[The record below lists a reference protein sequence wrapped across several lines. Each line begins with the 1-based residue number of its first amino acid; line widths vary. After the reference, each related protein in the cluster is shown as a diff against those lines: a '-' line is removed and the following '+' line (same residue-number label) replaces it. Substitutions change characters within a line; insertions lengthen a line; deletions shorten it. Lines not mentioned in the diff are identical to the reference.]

1 MASDDLLHSR
11 ETRRRRTLWTLAYLA
26 PGDPRAL
33 CVLRVL
39 DEIDLQEQAWLGSG
53 RIATVDEVTNQVA
66 SEPHPIGTSI
76 VRDDAIPEPWR
87 ERFLCASYGSTRVD
101 EGAYL
106 HDWLKFLSKWQQEM
120 THLERHRAA
129 RDRKGNRSK
138 SVL

>member
-11 ETRRRRTLWTLAYLA
+11 ETRRRRILWTLAHLD

-39 DEIDLQEQAWLGSG
+39 DEIDQQEQAWLGSG
-53 RIATVDEVTNQVA
+53 RIATVDELANQLA
-66 SEPHPIGTSI
+66 SEPHPIGISI

-101 EGAYL
+101 EGVYL
-106 HDWLKFLSKWQQEM
+106 HDWLKFIAKWKQEM
-120 THLERHRAA
+120 IHLELHRAA
-129 RDRKGNRSK
+129 RDRKA
-138 SVL
+138 

>member
-1 MASDDLLHSR
+1 MASGDSLHFR
-11 ETRRRRTLWTLAYLA
+11 ESRRRRALWTLAHLG

-39 DEIDLQEQAWLGSG
+39 DEIDQQEQASLGSLQ
-53 RIATVDEVTNQVA
+53 IISVEEVANQVT
-66 SEPHPIGTSI
+66 SESHLIGIPI

-87 ERFLCASYGSTRVD
+87 ERFLCASYGSTRVE

-120 THLERHRAA
+120 THLERHKAA
-129 RDRKGNRSK
+129 RDGKG
-138 SVL
+138 

>member
-106 HDWLKFLSKWQQEM
+106 QDWLKFLSKWQQEM

>member
-1 MASDDLLHSR
+1 MASDDLLYSR
-11 ETRRRRTLWTLAYLA
+11 ETRRRRTLWTLAHLA

-87 ERFLCASYGSTRVD
+87 ERFVCASLGSTRVA

-120 THLERHRAA
+120 THLGRHRAA
-129 RDRKGNRSK
+129 RDRKS
-138 SVL
+138 

>member
-1 MASDDLLHSR
+1 MASDDSLHFL
-11 ETRRRRTLWTLAYLA
+11 ENRRRRALWILAHLD

-39 DEIDLQEQAWLGSG
+39 DEIDQQERPSLGSL
-53 RIATVDEVTNQVA
+53 RILSVEEISNQVTA
-66 SEPHPIGTSI
+66 EPHPIGTSI

-87 ERFLCASYGSTRVD
+87 ERFLCASYGSTRVA
-101 EGAYL
+101 EGGYL

-129 RDRKGNRSK
+129 RDRKG
-138 SVL
+138 

>member
-1 MASDDLLHSR
+1 MANDDSLYLR
-11 ETRRRRTLWTLAYLA
+11 ESRRRRTLWTLAHLD

-39 DEIDLQEQAWLGSG
+39 DEIDQQEHAWLGSG

-66 SEPHPIGTSI
+66 SEPHPIGISV

-120 THLERHRAA
+120 THLGRHRAA
-129 RDRKGNRSK
+129 RDRK
-138 SVL
+138 V

>member
-1 MASDDLLHSR
+1 MASDDSLHLR
-11 ETRRRRTLWTLAYLA
+11 ETRRRRTLWTLAHLA

-39 DEIDLQEQAWLGSG
+39 DEIDQQEQAWLGSG
-53 RIATVDEVTNQVA
+53 QIATVGEVANQVA
-66 SEPHPIGTSI
+66 SEPHPIGTPI
-76 VRDDAIPEPWR
+76 VPDKATPEPWR
-87 ERFLCASYGSTRVD
+87 ERFLCAGYGSTRVA
-101 EGAYL
+101 EGGYL
-106 HDWLKFLSKWQQEM
+106 HDWLKFLSTWQQEM

>member
-1 MASDDLLHSR
+1 MASDDDSLHLR
-11 ETRRRRTLWTLAYLA
+11 ESRRRRALWTLAHLA

-39 DEIDLQEQAWLGSG
+39 DEIDHQEQAWLGSC
-53 RIATVDEVTNQVA
+53 RIATVDEVTNQVV
-66 SEPHPIGTSI
+66 SEPHSIGISI
-76 VRDDAIPEPWR
+76 VRDSSIPEPWR

-129 RDRKGNRSK
+129 RDRNGYH
-138 SVL
+138 VLR

>member
-11 ETRRRRTLWTLAYLA
+11 ESRRRRTLWTLAHLA

-39 DEIDLQEQAWLGSG
+39 DEIDQQEHAWLGSG
-53 RIATVDEVTNQVA
+53 RIATVDVVTNQVA
-66 SEPHPIGTSI
+66 SEPHPIGISI

-87 ERFLCASYGSTRVD
+87 ERFLCASYGSTRVA

-106 HDWLKFLSKWQQEM
+106 HDWLKFLSKWWQEM
-120 THLERHRAA
+120 AHLERHRAA
-129 RDRKGNRSK
+129 RDRKG
-138 SVL
+138 